1 MSEYELRLILNSAL
15 DEYLPD
21 FTEAVVAPVFSDVGS
36 ISLKYKVNGLN
47 YGLLNTE
54 ECEVALTR
62 NGTEVD
68 NGRFVMQDDDG
79 DELEENGTTRTFT
92 GRSAGWAYLQD
103 GLVYSPN
110 GSTTVATPTVFSSAT
125 VGTIMSTL
133 LQRAQTRGACTL
145 IDYSTF
151 TTTLD
156 SAGAS
161 WTKVINIAYDPGVT
175 LLQVLQNLVD
185 QGMCEVKWVGRS
197 LRIHNPDTI
206 GTDRTVQAEPVI
218 LRAGK
223 DFKEAPKRRSSREVA
238 NVILIRGDND
248 VLRERTDATSLGAR
262 RRREQFVS
270 QGGVSDNG
278 TLNVI
283 ADTHL
288 SLKADPRIQNT
299 FGVALTSESPRPF

>member
-110 GSTTVATPTVFSSAT
+110 GSTTVAITQTKLV
-125 VGTIMSTL
+125 
-133 LQRAQTRGACTL
+133 AQYPL
-145 IDYSTF
+145 F
-151 TTTLD
+151 
-156 SAGAS
+156 
-161 WTKVINIAYDPGVT
+161 
-175 LLQVLQNLVD
+175 
-185 QGMCEVKWVGRS
+185 
-197 LRIHNPDTI
+197 
-206 GTDRTVQAEPVI
+206 
-218 LRAGK
+218 
-223 DFKEAPKRRSSREVA
+223 
-238 NVILIRGDND
+238 
-248 VLRERTDATSLGAR
+248 
-262 RRREQFVS
+262 
-270 QGGVSDNG
+270 
-278 TLNVI
+278 
-283 ADTHL
+283 
-288 SLKADPRIQNT
+288 
-299 FGVALTSESPRPF
+299 